1 MNQIKSD
8 KKELSSKQTD
18 ELLGTLKARFEKN
31 LNRHKG
37 VEWSK
42 VLAKLEAHPE
52 KLWSLNEME
61 RTGGEPDVVGYDKQ
75 TGEYVFYDCS
85 AESPKGRTNLC
96 YDREALD
103 SRKEHKPKGSAMDMA
118 TAMGIELLT
127 EEQYRE
133 LQGVGNFDTKTSS
146 WLKTPSDMRKL
157 GGALF
162 GDRRFGRVFFY
173 HNGAQ
178 SYYSARGF
186 RGSLR
191 V

>member
-42 VLAKLEAHPE
+42 VLAKLEAQPE

-61 RTGGEPDVVGYDKQ
+61 RTGGEPDVVSHDKKA
-75 TGEYVFYDCS
+75 GEYIFYDCS
-85 AESPKGRTNLC
+85 AESPKGRRSLC
-96 YDREALD
+96 YDRAALD
-103 SRKEHKPKGSAMDMA
+103 ARRENKPKGSALDLA
-118 TAMGIELLT
+118 AAMSLELLS
-127 EEQYRE
+127 EEQYRD
-133 LQGVGNFDTKTSS
+133 LQRLGNFDMTTSS
-146 WLKTPSDMRKL
+146 WVKTPSAIRKL

-162 GDRRFGRVFFY
+162 CDRRYDTVFVY
-173 HNGAQ
+173 HNGAD
-178 SYYSARGF
+178 SYYAARGF
-186 RGSLR
+186 RGCLR
-191 V
+191 I